1 MRSPWLTKKLEEI
14 RNKITQYKWWFLIFV
29 IFVIIVILVICMFK
43 KLDWF
48 NQNSGGV
55 QAMSSVLSLIMSI
68 IFALIA
74 LISLQETRHEK
85 EKSRIQEIYDV
96 VIYPLIEHFETIY
109 KIFRNKEINP
119 SSLTWSFKIAPMF
132 DKGVEEIIFKE
143 FITIYPH
150 LHERFKEFDQLV
162 EKLIETWEKFEEKIN
177 SIPEFKQK
185 IDEKWKEYGQSIEA
199 NPPQY
204 NWIIEWILNE
214 KEELIKG
221 YGYYE
226 FWGRYKKDF
235 LIFRNDERV
244 KEEKEEFDRS
254 RHILSL
260 LTEEILK
267 ELKEITNELSVKY
280 GIKIHSQKESQ
291 P

>member
-1 MRSPWLTKKLEEI
+1 MKSTWPTKKLGEI
-14 RNKITQYKWWFLIFV
+14 CEKISRYKWWFLISL
-29 IFVIIVILVICMFK
+29 IIVILVISMFK
-43 KLDWF
+43 SLNWF

-55 QAMSSVLSLIMSI
+55 QAISSVLSLVVTI
-68 IFALIA
+68 IFAWIA

-96 VIYPLIEHFETIY
+96 VIYPLIKHFETIY
-109 KIFRNKEINP
+109 EIFRDKKIDL
-119 SSLTWSFKIAPMF
+119 SSLAWSFKIASMF
-132 DKGVEEIIFKE
+132 NKGVEEIIFKE

-150 LHERFKEFDQLV
+150 LHEKFREFDQLV
-162 EKLIETWEKFEEKIN
+162 EKLIEAWKKFEEKIN

-185 IDEKWKEYGQSIEA
+185 IDEKWKEYEQPIEA

-221 YGYYE
+221 HGYYE
-226 FWGRYKKDF
+226 FWERYKKDF
-235 LIFRNDERV
+235 LIFRNDERL

-254 RHILSL
+254 QNTLFFL
-260 LTEEILK
+260 PEEILK
-267 ELKEITNELSVKY
+267 ELKRIANELSVKY
-280 GIKIHSQKESQ
+280 GIKIYSSKENLS
-291 P
+291 